1 MTELQEV
8 EARVRHIEDI
18 LGLRDPT
25 ASGLTGKSY
34 LASKL
39 MYAGATIIARWDAN
53 DAAVSGL
60 SYEEARECMNAWL
73 SYMPKYTD
81 WNVEILGERGHPGGR

>member
-8 EARVRHIEDI
+8 EARVRHIQDI

-25 ASGLTGKSY
+25 EGGLAGKSY

-39 MYAGATIIARWDAN
+39 VHAGATIIARWGAN
-53 DAAVSGL
+53 DAVASGL
-60 SYEEARECMNAWL
+60 SYDEARECMNAWL

-81 WNVEILGERGHPGGR
+81 